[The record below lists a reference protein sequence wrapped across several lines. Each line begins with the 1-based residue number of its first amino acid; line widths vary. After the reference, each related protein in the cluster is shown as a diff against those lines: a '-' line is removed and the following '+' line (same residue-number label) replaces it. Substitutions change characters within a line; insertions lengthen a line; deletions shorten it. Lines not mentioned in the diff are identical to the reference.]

1 MLRRLHSKKEIH
13 LDFRLESGYVF
24 AMNNC
29 EAIVFTGPNQVA
41 LENLAMPA
49 VGPGQLLVRTRRSLI
64 SIGTELTALKADY
77 PKGSNWEQRFTFPHH
92 PGYSNIGEV
101 IGLGEGTDKSWLGKI
116 VASYGTHA
124 RYVVVEAKEVV
135 QVPAGVAEDQSAFF
149 TIAHIVM
156 NGLRRAKITWGES
169 VVVYGLGLLGQLAAQ
184 FCHAA
189 GARPVF
195 GVDISDFRLGLL
207 PKKTGLVPLNPAR
220 EKVADRVRDLTR
232 GRMADVVIELT
243 GNAGLIPSEF
253 EPLKTQG
260 RFVLLSSPRGKTT
273 LDLHDLCNA
282 PSYTIVGAHNFSHP
296 SVATPDNPWTIP
308 RHNELFFDLLLDGTL
323 AVEQLITKRVSY
335 KEAPQIYSGLVRD
348 ISGEM
353 GIIFEWELS

>member
-1 MLRRLHSKKEIH
+1 
-13 LDFRLESGYVF
+13 
-24 AMNNC
+24 MNNC
-29 EAIVFTGPNQVA
+29 KTIVFTGPNQVA
-41 LENLAMPA
+41 IENLAMPA
-49 VGPGQLLVRTRRSLI
+49 AGPGQLLVKTRRSLV

-77 PKGSNWEQRFTFPHH
+77 PKGSNWEQRFPFPHR

-101 IGLGEGTDKSWLGKI
+101 MGLGEGTDKAWLGKV

-124 RYVVVEAKEVV
+124 QYVVVGTHEVV
-135 QVPAGVAEDQSAFF
+135 PVPEGVSEDQAAFF

-156 NGLRRAKITWGES
+156 NGLRRGKITWGES
-169 VVVYGLGLLGQLAAQ
+169 VVIYGLGLLGQLAAQ

-207 PKKTGLVPLNPAR
+207 PEKTGMVPLNPTR

-253 EPLKTQG
+253 EPLRTQG
-260 RFVLLSSPRGKTT
+260 RFVILSSPRGATT

-282 PSYTIVGAHNFSHP
+282 PSYTIIGTHNFSHP
-296 SVATPDNPWTIP
+296 AVATPDNPWTVP
-308 RHNELFFDLLLDGTL
+308 RHNELFFDLIRDKTISI
-323 AVEQLITKRVSY
+323 ERLITKRVSY
-335 KEAPQIYSGLVRD
+335 QDAPQTYAGLLLD
-348 ISGEM
+348 ISREM
-353 GIIFEWELS
+353 GVLFEW